1 MDPESFEVQ
10 FNNDS
15 FDGNKG
21 SIEVIWYAGAKVY
34 RNGGWAGEPYNLIL
48 SMDEAHIRTERLFSD
63 RMTVL
68 DSHGPEWGKASI
80 TDILGRLTG
89 ASIVNGKGMGTVI
102 FSVNEAGANARKMAE
117 HGDLPNLSIGIKIY
131 QLRDISEPGDEIPT
145 LLAIDWE
152 PDELSFL
159 PIGADIGAHSLAT
172 DNKNP
177 CVVSRLKRDP
187 IGPSSEPTMF
197 LTRQQVITL
206 ATEAGLSV
214 EFAETI
220 ISSGQLS
227 PDNVNAKIAA
237 EVERLAAATPTPT
250 PEPGAPAQGGAD
262 SASEAQLAAAT
273 AAGAVAERTRRTE
286 ILARTTSAGMTEEY
300 AEGLI
305 HEGLSVADAADRIFE
320 ELSNRQEGPTG
331 ADAVSPFRITREE
344 GQGESLAVET
354 AIRHRFD
361 PRNVELT
368 DQARQ
373 YRGMSLIELVVDRAT
388 RFGIDV
394 RGLSRSERAALAFH
408 SSSDFPAILNNIATH
423 SLRAGYE
430 EAPKTFDLLSRQVSL
445 PDFKSVERVQ
455 LGEAPILELVGES
468 GEVTSGTVGEGKEA
482 YALQTYAKN
491 FKITRKTIINDDLDA
506 FSRMPQLFGA
516 AAAAM
521 ENTLAWALLTTGA
534 DGVVMNDGLALF
546 AGGHSNTGTGILG
559 VAGLSTART
568 TFRNQT
574 GLSGRPLNITMRHL
588 MVPAALETTAQQ
600 LIAPNGVLNAG
611 SVGEVNPFN
620 SELAGVIVEPLLD
633 LDSVLIWYAAAQP
646 GAIDLFEHG
655 YLDGQNGPM
664 IESYEDKETMGIT
677 LRAVEDFAVAVID
690 HRGFYRSTGA

>member
-63 RMTVL
+63 RMVVL
-68 DSHGPEWGKASI
+68 DSHGPDWEKARIS
-80 TDILGRLTG
+80 DILGRLTS

-172 DNKNP
+172 DKKNP

-220 ISSGQLS
+220 HAAGQLAK
-227 PDNVNAKIAA
+227 DDVTAKIAA
-237 EVERLAAATPTPT
+237 EVARLAAAAPT
-250 PEPGAPAQGGAD
+250 PEPGAPAPAGSP
-262 SASEAQLAAAT
+262 SATEAELAAAT
-273 AAGAVAERTRRTE
+273 EAGAVAERTRRTE
-286 ILARTTSAGMTEEY
+286 ILSRTTSAGMTDEY
-300 AEGLI
+300 AEVLI
-305 HEGLSVADAADRIFE
+305 TEGLSVAAAADRIFE

-344 GQGESLAVET
+344 GQGEMLAVET

-361 PRNVELT
+361 PRNVEL
-368 DQARQ
+368 DDHARQ
-373 YRGMSLIELVVDRAT
+373 FRGMTLIELAVDRAT

-468 GEVTSGTVGEGKEA
+468 GEVRSGTVGEGKEA

-546 AGGHSNTGTGILG
+546 AGGHNNSGTGILG

-600 LIAPNGVLNAG
+600 LVAPNGVLNAAT
-611 SVGEVNPFN
+611 VGTVNPFN

-646 GAIDLFEHG
+646 GAIDIFEHG

-690 HRGFYRSTGA
+690 HRGLYRSTGA